1 LSIDDGGER
10 TYIFTYTADYPVQ
23 SLNLEFQVPPTA
35 ENFVLEPP
43 ADSVV
48 TEADGLVYHLVQAG
62 PVAANETS
70 TWAFIYQKD
79 NEELTAP
86 PATAPGAAEA
96 PVAGPSSAPSP
107 GENGRTTIWI
117 FLVAFV
123 ALIAVGAGAFWLGQR
138 TEPSPGPPSL
148 SSRASATER
157 QKGKRR
163 TANAGLEA
171 DTGLPGTYCHR
182 CGAQLRADS
191 DYCHKC
197 GTPVR
202 PE

>member
-1 LSIDDGGER
+1 
-10 TYIFTYTADYPVQ
+10 
-23 SLNLEFQVPPTA
+23 
-35 ENFVLEPP
+35 LEPP

-79 NEELTAP
+79 NEELTTP

-96 PVAGPSSAPSP
+96 PIAGLPSSPTQ
-107 GENGRTTIWI
+107 GESGRTTIWI

-138 TEPSPGPPSL
+138 TEPSPGPPSP
-148 SSRASATER
+148 SSRASSAGR
-157 QKGKRR
+157 QKGKRGA
-163 TANAGLEA
+163 TSIDLEA
-171 DTGLPGTYCHR
+171 ATGLPGTYCHR
-182 CGAQLRADS
+182 CGARLRADS